1 MPAESKKAVKA
12 FILMNIDSN
21 VSYDQIGTEFEKFRK
36 GAAGRKHAYIKD
48 MYVITGE
55 YDLIAEV
62 DADSNEDMLRLV
74 TTILKPQS
82 PQVVTKTTTC
92 VAANSI
98 WRK

>member
-12 FILMNIDSN
+12 FILMNIDPN
-21 VSYDQIGTEFEKFRK
+21 VPYDEIGTKFKKFRK
-36 GAAGRKHAYIKD
+36 GEAGREHACIKD

-55 YDLIAEV
+55 YDIIAEV
-62 DADSNEDMLRLV
+62 DADSNEHLLRLV

-82 PQVVTKTTTC
+82 PKVVTKTMTA

-98 WRK
+98 WKS